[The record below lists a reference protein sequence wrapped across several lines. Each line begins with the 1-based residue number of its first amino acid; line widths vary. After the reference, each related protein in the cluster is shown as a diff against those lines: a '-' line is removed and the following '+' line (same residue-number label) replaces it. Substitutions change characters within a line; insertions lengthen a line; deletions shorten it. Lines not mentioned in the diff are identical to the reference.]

1 MKRKRLDKAAKLAA
15 VKLRFRDGETFR
27 DLSARINEQIG
38 VERSE
43 KQTYADREFDLL
55 ERIPRPLLRGAVRL
69 LRTLDYFNL
78 LPASFIENDGMY
90 TSIFLAN
97 LGSLDMDPGYHH
109 LYEWGNCPLFMMVG
123 RIQDRPV
130 VVDGELVVRK
140 TLHIR
145 WSYDKRIDDGLN
157 ARFGIESVKRA
168 LEDPFVFLGCLEAD
182 GSDARPLDKGVQT
195 S

>member
-1 MKRKRLDKAAKLAA
+1 
-15 VKLRFRDGETFR
+15 
-27 DLSARINEQIG
+27 
-38 VERSE
+38 
-43 KQTYADREFDLL
+43 
-55 ERIPRPLLRGAVRL
+55 
-69 LRTLDYFNL
+69 
-78 LPASFIENDGMY
+78 MY

-145 WSYDKRIDDGLN
+145 WSYDERIDDGLN